1 MKQFLFVFVVLI
13 VFWACQKPKNKDA
26 AAMVER
32 IPEVEALLAKMTL
45 EEKVGQMAQVTL
57 DVITVGANEFHSAEP
72 LQLDMELVRKALVEY
87 HVGSI
92 LNTANNRART
102 VETWHEVISQLQEVA
117 TKETRLGIPIIYGVD
132 AIHGTT
138 YTAGATFFPQQ
149 IGQAATFNR
158 QLVRKGGEITAYET
172 RASGIPWNFSPVL
185 DMGRDPR
192 FPRMWE
198 TFGEDVY
205 LTSQLGIELV
215 KGYEG
220 DNNDISDATRVASCL
235 KHYLGYSV
243 PVSGKDRTPAL
254 IPEIELRERHLPAF
268 KAAIDAGAHTVMV
281 NSGIINGV
289 PVHASYELLTKL
301 LKEELGF
308 TGLVVTDWKDIEN
321 LHERDKVAQSQK
333 EAVKLAIN
341 AGIDMSMIPYN
352 FDFCNY
358 LVELVNEGEVSISR
372 IDDAVRRVLNVK
384 FKLGLFE
391 RPVTHYNDYPLFGSE
406 EFEQAAYQTAAESV
420 TLLKNEGSVLP
431 LKKNAK
437 VLVTGPNAN
446 SMRALNGGWS
456 YSWQGEKVHEFS
468 QAYSTILN
476 AIEDKIGKGNVV
488 FHEGVRYNNDARY
501 WVDEVVDIQAAVK
514 AAAGVDYII
523 LALGENSYCEKP
535 GDLHDLSLSE
545 NQIAL
550 AKALAKTGKPM
561 ILVLNEG
568 RPRIIRTIEPDV
580 KAVLQSY
587 LPGNFGGLAVA
598 DILFGDVNPSGKLPY
613 TYPLF
618 VNSLV
623 TYDHKPSEH
632 QARMVGVYDYES
644 DFAIQYPFGFGLS
657 YTTFEY
663 SNLTLSSDK
672 LQKNGK
678 LEISVKVKNT
688 GNMEGK
694 ETVLLYTSDLFA
706 SVTPDVKRLRGF
718 EKINLKPGKEQ
729 TVSFSL
735 TPEDVSFINAQNKRV
750 TEPGEFVVR
759 IAELK
764 AEFTYVE

>member
-1 MKQFLFVFVVLI
+1 
-13 VFWACQKPKNKDA
+13 
-26 AAMVER
+26 
-32 IPEVEALLAKMTL
+32 
-45 EEKVGQMAQVTL
+45 
-57 DVITVGANEFHSAEP
+57 
-72 LQLDMELVRKALVEY
+72 
-87 HVGSI
+87 
-92 LNTANNRART
+92 
-102 VETWHEVISQLQEVA
+102 
-117 TKETRLGIPIIYGVD
+117 
-132 AIHGTT
+132 
-138 YTAGATFFPQQ
+138 
-149 IGQAATFNR
+149 
-158 QLVRKGGEITAYET
+158 
-172 RASGIPWNFSPVL
+172 
-185 DMGRDPR
+185 
-192 FPRMWE
+192 MWE

-220 DNNDISDATRVASCL
+220 DNNDISDPTRVASCL

-358 LVELVNEGEVSISR
+358 LVELVNEGEVPISR
-372 IDDAVRRVLNVK
+372 IDDAVRRILNVK

-420 TLLKNEGSVLP
+420 TLLKNEGNILP
-431 LKKNAK
+431 LKKNVK
-437 VLVTGPNAN
+437 VLV
-446 SMRALNGGWS
+446 
-456 YSWQGEKVHEFS
+456 
-468 QAYSTILN
+468 
-476 AIEDKIGKGNVV
+476 
-488 FHEGVRYNNDARY
+488 
-501 WVDEVVDIQAAVK
+501 
-514 AAAGVDYII
+514 AGS
-523 LALGENSYCEKP
+523 N
-535 GDLHDLSLSE
+535 
-545 NQIAL
+545 
-550 AKALAKTGKPM
+550 
-561 ILVLNEG
+561 
-568 RPRIIRTIEPDV
+568 
-580 KAVLQSY
+580 
-587 LPGNFGGLAVA
+587 
-598 DILFGDVNPSGKLPY
+598 
-613 TYPLF
+613 
-618 VNSLV
+618 
-623 TYDHKPSEH
+623 
-632 QARMVGVYDYES
+632 
-644 DFAIQYPFGFGLS
+644 QYPFGFGLS

-678 LEISVKVKNT
+678 LEISVKVKNI

-694 ETVLLYTSDLFA
+694 ETVLLYTTDLFA

-718 EKINLKPGKEQ
+718 EKINLKPGEEQ

-750 TEPGEFVVR
+750 TEPGEFVVQ